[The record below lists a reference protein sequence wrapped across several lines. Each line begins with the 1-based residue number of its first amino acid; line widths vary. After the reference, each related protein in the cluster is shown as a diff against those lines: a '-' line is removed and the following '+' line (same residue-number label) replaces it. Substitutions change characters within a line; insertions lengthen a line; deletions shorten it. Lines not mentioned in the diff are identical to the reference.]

1 MGGLA
6 CLPPL
11 LAVLALSRF
20 GEAIRAPWAM
30 LAILVAFHAL
40 VAACVTWYGVGVWRA
55 ARRAGW
61 RAAWLARGLV
71 LVAGTGVGGL
81 IAFSLALQMPD
92 AWNAWRD
99 DPVWPAT
106 SVGTRDN
113 GRVIM
118 VAGPLRWSVVAS
130 LRAALASHP
139 KAEIIELDSPGGRV
153 STGLEL
159 HDIIRARG
167 LATLVRTACVSAC
180 TDAFLAGRRR
190 WAGPSA
196 RLGFHQGAVG
206 GETARAIDNA
216 SARIYRAAGLDPAFI
231 TRVLTG
237 GTGLWFPTKE
247 ELRAG
252 NVVTDIATPG
262 TWPLD

>member
-6 CLPPL
+6 CLPPV

-20 GEAIRAPWAM
+20 GEAVRAPWAM
-30 LAILVAFHAL
+30 FAILAAFHAL
-40 VAACVTWYGVGVWRA
+40 VAACVIWHGVGVWRA

-61 RAAWLARGLV
+61 RAAWAARGLV
-71 LVAGTGVGGL
+71 LLAGAGVGGL
-81 IAFSLALQMPD
+81 LALSLALQMPE

-99 DPVWPAT
+99 DPDWPAT

-113 GRVIM
+113 GRVIT

-130 LRAALASHP
+130 LRDMLAAHP
-139 KAEIIELDSPGGRV
+139 TARIIELDSPGGRV

-159 HDIIRARG
+159 HDVIQAHK
-167 LATLVRTACVSAC
+167 LETLVRTACVSAC
-180 TDAFLAGRRR
+180 TDAYLAGNRR

-206 GETARAIDNA
+206 GATARAIDNA
-216 SARIYRAAGLDPAFI
+216 SARIYREAGLDPAFI

-237 GTGLWFPTKE
+237 GTGLWFPTMD